1 MGRFQPALLGGL
13 FIGVLSS
20 LPVVSMGNCCC
31 CLWVVS
37 GGVLT
42 TYLLQ
47 QRQLEALPT
56 PDAVLG
62 GLLAGVI
69 GAVIAGVVGAML
81 AVVFGAYQQEMMMRA
96 MQWVRGLPDLPP
108 EAQSQIDE
116 MIRNPPD
123 VTVAGQFVQFVI
135 WLPISAV
142 FSMLGG
148 LLGLAFFRKQS
159 MPAGA

>member
-20 LPVVSMGNCCC
+20 LPVVSLGNCCC

-47 QRQLEALPT
+47 QRQLEPLPT

-69 GAVIAGVVGAML
+69 GAVIAGVVGAAL
-81 AVVFGAYQQEMMMRA
+81 AVVFGASQQAMMMQA

-108 EAQSQIDE
+108 EAQAQIDE

-123 VTVAGQFVQFVI
+123 VTVASQIIQFLI
-135 WLPISAV
+135 WLPICAV

-159 MPAGA
+159 LAAGA